1 MRAVQFTFAGYTAHK
16 CVPEKSSCS
25 KLIIQAAE
33 VGYLTAK
40 QALERLWK
48 GISPTL
54 TNKRKEMY
62 AKYDFRKKPSSKEDE
77 DEQPLYPRI
86 VSNGTID
93 FQQIVKE
100 IAQASSF
107 TPADIEGVQLAIENK
122 ISEYLVSGHHV
133 QLGNLGYFSAKLKA
147 RPVMDAKEIHAQ
159 SIYFD
164 NVNFR
169 PSSSF
174 RKKVRGFVEK
184 AKSGFAHSAEV
195 PVEERRRRLEKFLD
209 ERPMILSFGGS
220 LGAEKINEAMGGV
233 LFIDEAYSL
242 AKGETDFGQEA
253 IDTLLKAMED
263 NRDDFVVIVAGY
275 TKQMEAFLLSNP
287 GLKSRFNKSILFE
300 DYTEKELLDIFN
312 LFCHKYGLWL
322 SEDATSYLKV
332 FLSTICSKKTE
343 NFANAREIR
352 NLFER
357 SIVNQANRLG
367 DLATIS
373 NDELGEIVSSDLDI
387 S

>member
-1 MRAVQFTFAGYTAHK
+1 M
-16 CVPEKSSCS
+16 
-25 KLIIQAAE
+25 IIQAAI

-40 QALERLWK
+40 QSLKCLLK
-48 GISPTL
+48 GILATL
-54 TNKRKEMY
+54 THNRKDMY

-195 PVEERRRRLEKFLD
+195 PMEERRRRLERFLD
-209 ERPMILSFGGS
+209 ERPMIRRKEYTQLTG
-220 LGAEKINEAMGGV
+220 LLKNKALNELNGWVKEGV
-233 LFIDEAYSL
+233 L
-242 AKGETDFGQEA
+242 
-253 IDTLLKAMED
+253 DTIGSGSHKIYVRA
-263 NRDDFVVIVAGY
+263 N
-275 TKQMEAFLLSNP
+275 TK
-287 GLKSRFNKSILFE
+287 
-300 DYTEKELLDIFN
+300 KE
-312 LFCHKYGLWL
+312 
-322 SEDATSYLKV
+322 
-332 FLSTICSKKTE
+332 
-343 NFANAREIR
+343 
-352 NLFER
+352 
-357 SIVNQANRLG
+357 
-367 DLATIS
+367 
-373 NDELGEIVSSDLDI
+373 
-387 S
+387 